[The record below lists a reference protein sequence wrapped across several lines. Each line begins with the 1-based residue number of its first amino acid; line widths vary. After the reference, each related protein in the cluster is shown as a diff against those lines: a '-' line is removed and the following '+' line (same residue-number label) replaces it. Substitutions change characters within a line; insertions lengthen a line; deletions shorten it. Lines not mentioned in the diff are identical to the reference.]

1 MSLIPK
7 KNRTL
12 LQSSKF
18 AKTKKGKISVA
29 QMKRIA
35 KKKRNK
41 KRRSKK

>member
-7 KNRTL
+7 KNMTL

-18 AKTKKGKISVA
+18 AKKGKISIA